1 MVSLHSPC
9 MSKTDQRSMTANYRG
24 NNKDVLEVVHR
35 IAKKK
40 IINRSTNLILIF
52 LITKESQEDNSYQ

>member
-1 MVSLHSPC
+1 
-9 MSKTDQRSMTANYRG
+9 MTANYRG